1 MKQVLIIG
9 FSAFSCFL
17 NAQVSEELVVP
28 RLVVGITIDQMRA
41 DMLARYWSGF
51 GQDGFQRLIRNGSW
65 MLDTRFHY
73 VPTYT
78 GPGHASIYTGTGP
91 ARHGIAANDWYDR
104 DSDSYM
110 YCVGDAESKSIG
122 GAPNSAGRAPRNLMA
137 TTIADELERHTAG
150 RSKTIGISLKDRG
163 AILPI
168 GRTGDMAYWFDPVSG
183 NFVSSSWYT
192 KGLPTWV
199 REFNKEERA
208 KLYLSKPWELLHPK
222 EFYENNMTDDNPYER
237 AIGGAAEPTIPL
249 DLPGLYAKNGN
260 LGLVAY
266 TPLGNKLLTDMAISA
281 ILHEELGIDEVTDLL
296 TISYSS
302 TDHVGHAAGP
312 RSMEVEDTYYRLDRE
327 IARLLVELDE
337 LVGEDRYLLFLT
349 SDHGAVDVPAYL
361 QQLKGSAGYVVKDSI
376 TYPIERVLERKYG
389 TGPWIAAHLN
399 YQLYLNDDLARER
412 GVDLS
417 DLQEDVLAVLRQ
429 DEMVAEVVTADQLL
443 DSEFTRGLRALMQ
456 EGFVRH
462 RSGDIMYALHPGYLL
477 EPSDGVHRG
486 TNHATGYSYD
496 TQVPLLF
503 FGYGIPERQVA
514 RSVTIKDIAPTIA
527 MWCGFALPDACEG
540 HAIHEV
546 FKED

>member
-1 MKQVLIIG
+1 MKPL
-9 FSAFSCFL
+9 FL
-17 NAQVSEELVVP
+17 PILFASYLTCTAQVSEELIVP
-28 RLVVGITIDQMRA
+28 RLVVGITVDQMRA

-51 GQDGFQRLIRNGSW
+51 GENGFQRLVRNGSW

-91 ARHGIAANDWYDR
+91 AGHGIAANDWYDR
-104 DSDSYM
+104 GSKGFV
-110 YCVGDAESKSIG
+110 YCVGDAGTTAIG
-122 GAPNSAGRAPRNLMA
+122 GDPSAGGKSPRNLMA
-137 TTIADELERHTAG
+137 TTIADELERHTGG

-168 GRTGDMAYWFDPVSG
+168 GRTGDVAYWFDPASG

-199 REFNKEERA
+199 REFNSEERS

-222 EFYENNMTDDNPYER
+222 EFYENHLVDDNKFER
-237 AIGGAAEPTIPL
+237 PIGGSARAALPL
-249 DLPGLYAKNGN
+249 DLPGLYAANN
-260 LGLVAY
+260 DLGLISS
-266 TPLGNKLLTDMAISA
+266 TPLGNKLVTDMAIA
-281 ILHEELGIDEVTDLL
+281 TILHEELGIDAVTDLL

-302 TDHVGHAAGP
+302 TDYIGHATGP
-312 RSMEVEDTYYRLDRE
+312 RSLEIEDTYYRLDQE
-327 IARLLVELDE
+327 LARLMVELDE

-361 QQLKGSAGYVVKDSI
+361 KQLKGSAGYVNKDALVSFVEKQI
-376 TYPIERVLERKYG
+376 SAELG
-389 TGPWIAAHLN
+389 AGPWISAHMN
-399 YQLYLNDDLARER
+399 FQLYLNHELAAER
-412 GVDLS
+412 GIKMRELRRIAVD
-417 DLQEDVLAVLRQ
+417 ALRSESMIATAMAA
-429 DEMVAEVVTADQLL
+429 DELMDNEYD
-443 DSEFTRGLRALMQ
+443 RGIRALMQ
-456 EGFVRH
+456 QGYNRE
-462 RSGDIMYALHPGYLL
+462 RSGDVMYALHPGYLL
-477 EPSDGVHRG
+477 EPSDGQHKG
-486 TNHATGYSYD
+486 TTHATGYSYD

-514 RSVTIKDIAPTIA
+514 RSVSITDIAPTIA

-546 FKED
+546 FHEE